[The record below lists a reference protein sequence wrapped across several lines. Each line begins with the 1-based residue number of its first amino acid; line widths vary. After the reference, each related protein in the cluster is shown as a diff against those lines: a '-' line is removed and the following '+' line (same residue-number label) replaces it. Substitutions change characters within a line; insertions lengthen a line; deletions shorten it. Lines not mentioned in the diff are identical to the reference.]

1 VEEMIH
7 SDRIKELGGSAKCTE
22 RHNEYVEE

>member
-1 VEEMIH
+1 MIH